1 MRNEFIREEGKG
13 NKMKTIVF
21 IICLTA
27 SFWTWMIKEYNS
39 TKEIGYS
46 PEHRAELQ
54 NKVDGLVP
62 LSLADLGDL

>member
-1 MRNEFIREEGKG
+1 
-13 NKMKTIVF
+13 MKTIVF